1 MAGMTM
7 RVSSV
12 DETMP
17 PIIGT
22 AMRCMTSEPVPVLHM
37 MGSRP
42 GHDGDHR
49 HHLRPHALDRADH
62 DGVVEVGARVG
73 PPSRAAAR
81 AWTSSAAWSR

>member
-1 MAGMTM
+1 M

-12 DETMP
+12 EETMP

-42 GHDGDHR
+42 AMMATTVIILGR
-49 HHLRPHALDRADH
+49 TRSTAPIMIA
-62 DGVVEVGARVG
+62 
-73 PPSRAAAR
+73 
-81 AWTSSAAWSR
+81 